1 MCDRHNT
8 GCREHRGHS
17 GFCFNRQGVGLCDP
31 DCPPDH
37 GYPEKPKV
45 KASIDYDNWTVTKAD
60 GTTHCYDDFT
70 VSAVGKWVT
79 KKNGS
84 PVTDELSELLSTLQ
98 GGNYGRQVRREP
110 DKGVS
115 PLKRDNVS
123 HYTVGEI
130 ECIDYIF
137 DKLGYEGGMA
147 YILGNLIKYSSRANH
162 KGQRKSD
169 VNKIRNYAT
178 IGLEKMAQYAPEEP

>member
-8 GCREHRGHS
+8 GCTEYRGHR
-17 GFCFNRQGVGLCDP
+17 GFCFNSDGVGLCDP

-37 GYPEKPKV
+37 GYGKPFNRFDGPYKERVDLAEEFKSDGFKV
-45 KASIDYDNWTVTKAD
+45 K
-60 GTTHCYDDFT
+60 
-70 VSAVGKWVT
+70 VS
-79 KKNGS
+79 
-84 PVTDELSELLSTLQ
+84 
-98 GGNYGRQVRREP
+98 

-115 PLKRDNVS
+115 PMKRDNVS

>member
-37 GYPEKPKV
+37 GYP
-45 KASIDYDNWTVTKAD
+45 DRNAD
-60 GTTHCYDDFT
+60 RVDLAEAFKQDGF
-70 VSAVGKWVT
+70 VV
-79 KKNGS
+79 
-84 PVTDELSELLSTLQ
+84 PQ
-98 GGNYGRQVRREP
+98 
-110 DKGVS
+110 KGVS
-115 PLKRDNVS
+115 PMKRDNVS